1 VRSQLGPLGPNEEL
15 IDARSF
21 ERIYAGAGTGRAW
34 ERLDESRPPEAEP
47 AVALPEVEVPA
58 TPDARGRHAVELAH
72 RFASAAAFF
81 LVRGG
86 GLQPVCG
93 DGLVRARTGLLF
105 STERWSPFA
114 AAIESGKAIRG
125 APGQDALTQRV
136 LRLLE
141 REVVRELA
149 VVPIVLRG
157 RTQALLVADNGPERL
172 PDFSFAGLRRIGACL
187 AREWSSLSDG
197 VGAGSRL

>member
-21 ERIYAGAGTGRAW
+21 ERIYAGTGTGVAW
-34 ERLDESRPPEAEP
+34 ERLQESPCLPEAEP
-47 AVALPEVEVPA
+47 AVAPPEVEVEA

-72 RFASAAAFF
+72 CFASAAAFF

-105 STERWSPFA
+105 STESWSPFA

-136 LRLLE
+136 LRLLG
-141 REVVRELA
+141 RQVVRELA

-172 PDFSFAGLRRIGACL
+172 SDFSFAGLREIGARL
-187 AREWSSLSDG
+187 AREWPILSD
-197 VGAGSRL
+197 AGWRRL